1 MSDLF
6 FSRKFDK
13 YLFGKLNL
21 LYLRS
26 ERKTLTYVSFDC
38 ETENNS
44 KMGNINQSMTPRILC
59 ASESIDADTL
69 RMRFVKLRKISPE
82 SFPNAWRIDGNLN
95 ANQVQMLLK
104 AGERKGGAKR
114 EKKQETISPAE
125 SISPSETI
133 LPAET
138 KSEKLVETNWRAS
151 VFVCVSFAI
160 VMGHS
165 GLIWYDMSKLWAV
178 PGAIGGG
185 IVFAFIFSGLILMS
199 DKSEKLI
206 DVKENMMWAV
216 GALESLAIVVHQATF
231 YRSASE
237 AYIAGLGVEYT
248 WGLAAIICLCS
259 IGATIFYKK
268 VIS

>member
-1 MSDLF
+1 MF
-6 FSRKFDK
+6 RFK
-13 YLFGKLNL
+13 G
-21 LYLRS
+21 
-26 ERKTLTYVSFDC
+26 
-38 ETENNS
+38 ETKNNS
-44 KMGNINQSMTPRILC
+44 KMGNINQNMTARILC

-69 RMRFVKLRKISPE
+69 RMRFVKLRKISPQY
-82 SFPNAWRIDGNLN
+82 FPNAWRIDADLN
-95 ANQVQMLLK
+95 ANQVEMLLK

-114 EKKQETISPAE
+114 EKKQETITISPAE
-125 SISPSETI
+125 TISHAETI
-133 LPAET
+133 LPAEP

-151 VFVCVSFAI
+151 LFVCVSFAI
-160 VMGHS
+160 IMGHS
-165 GLIWYDMSKLWAV
+165 GLIWYDMAKLWAV

-199 DKSEKLI
+199 DKSEKLMDI
-206 DVKENMMWAV
+206 KENMMWAV

-231 YRSASE
+231 YRAASE

>member
-1 MSDLF
+1 LF
-6 FSRKFDK
+6 P
-13 YLFGKLNL
+13 KLKL
-21 LYLRS
+21 LYLYG

-38 ETENNS
+38 EAKNKS
-44 KMGNINQSMTPRILC
+44 KMGNINQNMTARILC

-69 RMRFVKLRKISPE
+69 RMRFVKLRKISPQY
-82 SFPNAWRIDGNLN
+82 FPNAWRIDANLN
-95 ANQVQMLLK
+95 ENQVQLLLR

-114 EKKQETISPAE
+114 EKKHETIIISPAE
-125 SISPSETI
+125 TI
-133 LPAET
+133 LPVEP

-151 VFVCVSFAI
+151 LFVCVSFAI
-160 VMGHS
+160 IMCHS
-165 GLIWYDMSKLWAV
+165 GLIWYDMSRLWAV

-199 DKSEKLI
+199 DKSEKLMYI
-206 DVKENMMWAV
+206 KENMMWAV

-231 YRSASE
+231 YRAASE
-237 AYIAGLGVEYT
+237 AYVAGLGVEYT

>member
-1 MSDLF
+1 MF
-6 FSRKFDK
+6 PKVI
-13 YLFGKLNL
+13 L
-21 LYLRS
+21 LYLYG

-38 ETENNS
+38 EAKNKS
-44 KMGNINQSMTPRILC
+44 KMGNINQNMTARILC

-69 RMRFVKLRKISPE
+69 RMRFVKLRKISPQN
-82 SFPNAWRIDGNLN
+82 FPNAWRIDANLN
-95 ANQVQMLLK
+95 ENQVQLLLR

-114 EKKQETISPAE
+114 ENKHETII
-125 SISPSETI
+125 ISPSEITSHSETTI
-133 LPAET
+133 TES
-138 KSEKLVETNWRAS
+138 KIEKLAAVTNWRAS
-151 VFVCVSFAI
+151 LFVFLCFVI

-165 GLIWYDMSKLWAV
+165 ALIWYDMAKLWAV

-199 DKSEKLI
+199 DKSEKLMDI
-206 DVKENMMWAV
+206 KENMMWSV

-231 YRSASE
+231 YRAASE
-237 AYIAGLGVEYT
+237 AYVAGLGVEYT